1 MSKSLLVGILSA
13 FLVLQGCSSA
23 LPKPPPIDSE
33 VELQTAWQ
41 IGVDARYGK
50 PGARLNLLADEG
62 DLFFVTDRGTV
73 YQVVQDDG
81 RKKVFIYTDYEPSTG
96 VTRNGDTLY
105 YGTFDAKLVAVSISE
120 EKVLWEKPLSSEI
133 LSESAYAAGK
143 LAVQTADG
151 WLSVLDASNG
161 EILWRVKEDLPA
173 LTIRGTSVPVI
184 SEGKLIVGLANGEL
198 KTYDLNSG
206 DLLWSYE
213 VGKPEGRYEIER
225 LSDVDGRLAV
235 KDGIVYAAAY
245 NGTLVALSISTG
257 RPVWQRSVSSSV
269 GVAISGD
276 VLSVV
281 DVDSKVL
288 AFNAKN
294 GSELWS
300 NESLADRDLLAPV
313 FLKDYVAVLDRGS
326 YVHLLDLVTG
336 EVKGRRIVEA
346 DVPYGGRM
354 VSNGDKLF
362 VITAKAGITAFSYRN
377 Y

>member
-1 MSKSLLVGILSA
+1 MSKSLLVGVLSA
-13 FLVLQGCSSA
+13 CLMLQACSTA
-23 LPKPPPIDSE
+23 LPKPEPIDSE
-33 VELQTAWQ
+33 VELQTAWK

-62 DLFFVTDRGTV
+62 DLFFVTDKGTV
-73 YQVVQDDG
+73 YQVMQENG
-81 RKKVFIYTDYEPSTG
+81 RKKVFVYTHHEPSTG
-96 VTRNGDTLY
+96 VTRNNDILY
-105 YGTFDAKLVAVSISE
+105 YGTYDAKLVAVSISE
-120 EKVLWEKPLSSEI
+120 EKVLWEKSLSSEI

-184 SEGKLIVGLANGEL
+184 AEGKLIVGLANGEL
-198 KTYDLNSG
+198 KTYDLETG

-245 NGTLVALSISTG
+245 NGTLAALSISTG

-269 GVAISGD
+269 GVAVSGD
-276 VLSVV
+276 ILAVV

-300 NESLADRDLLAPV
+300 NEDLKDRDLLAPV

-326 YVHLLDLVTG
+326 YVHLLDLATG

-346 DVPYGGRM
+346 EVPYGGRM
-354 VSNGDKLF
+354 VSNGEKLF
-362 VITAKAGITAFSYRN
+362 VITAKAGITALSYRN

>member
-1 MSKSLLVGILSA
+1 MSKSLLAGVLSA
-13 FLVLQGCSSA
+13 FLLLQGCSTA

-33 VELQTAWQ
+33 VELQTAWR
-41 IGVDARYGK
+41 IGVDAKYGK
-50 PGARLNLLADEG
+50 PGARLNLLAEEG
-62 DLFFVTDRGTV
+62 DLFFVTDKGTV
-73 YQVVQDDG
+73 YQVMQENG
-81 RKKVFIYTDYEPSTG
+81 RKKTFVYSHYEPSTG

-105 YGTFDAKLVAVSISE
+105 YGTYDAKVVAVSLSE
-120 EKVLWEKPLSSEI
+120 EKVLWDKALSSEI
-133 LSESAYAAGK
+133 LSEAAYGAGK

-161 EILWRVKEDLPA
+161 DMLWRVKEDLPA

-184 SEGKLIVGLANGEL
+184 EEGKVIVGFANGQL

-225 LSDVDGRLAV
+225 LSDVDGRVAV

-245 NGTLVALSISTG
+245 NGTLAALSLANG
-257 RPVWQRSVSSSV
+257 RPIWQRSVSSSV
-269 GVAISGD
+269 GVAVQGD
-276 VLSVV
+276 VLTVV

-300 NESLADRDLLAPV
+300 NASLVDRDLLVPAFV
-313 FLKDYVAVLDRGS
+313 KDFVAVLDRAG
-326 YVHLLDLVTG
+326 YIHLLDLVTG
-336 EVKGRRIVEA
+336 EVKGRRIVDAE
-346 DVPYGGRM
+346 VPYGGRM
-354 VSNGDKLF
+354 VSNGEQLF
-362 VITAKAGITAFSYRN
+362 VITAKANITALSYRN